1 MSIRRGEV
9 MSRDKPKVLEVRNV
23 KTRIKMENKEH
34 AIIEGIDF
42 HVDSKE
48 TVGIVGESGCG
59 KSMTAL
65 SIMGLLP
72 ENASVS
78 EGEIRL
84 QGTNLLS
91 ISKDAYRKKRG
102 KEMSMIF
109 QEPMSSL
116 NPVYTIGFQLIEL
129 LREHT
134 IMSKSQAKKKAIEML
149 QTVGIPRPHEVIN
162 EYPHQLSGGMRQRV
176 MIAMGLAC
184 NPDILIADEPTTAL
198 DVTIQAQILE
208 LMKKLQEQFD
218 MAILLITH
226 DLGVVA
232 EVCDRVI
239 VMYAGQIVEEAPV
252 ITLFETP
259 SHPYTKG
266 LIASTPKI
274 GDEKDRLHTIEGTV
288 PQLSAM
294 PKGCRFSTRCLEVTE
309 RCMRESP
316 PLVELSEHVR
326 CRCWL
331 YPKTSGVSV

>member
-1 MSIRRGEV
+1 
-9 MSRDKPKVLEVRNV
+9 MSRDKPKVLEVTNL
-23 KTRIKMENKEH
+23 KTRIKMEREEY
-34 AIIEGIDF
+34 AIIEGVGF
-42 HVDSKE
+42 HVDSGE

-72 ENASVS
+72 ENANVC

-84 QGTNLLS
+84 RGTNLLTLS
-91 ISKDAYRKKRG
+91 RDAYRKKRG

-134 IMSKSQAKKKAIEML
+134 TMSKAEARNKAIDML
-149 QTVGIPRPHEVIN
+149 KTVGIPRPQEVID
-162 EYPHQLSGGMRQRV
+162 EFPHQLSGGMRQRV

-208 LMKKLQEQFD
+208 LMKKLQQQFD

-239 VMYAGQIVEEAPV
+239 VMYAGQIVEEAP
-252 ITLFETP
+252 IDTLFEDP
-259 SHPYTKG
+259 RHPYTKG
-266 LIASTPKI
+266 LISSTPKI
-274 GDEKDRLHTIEGTV
+274 GETKDRLHTIEGTV
-288 PQLSAM
+288 PQLSEM
-294 PKGCRFSTRCLEVTE
+294 PKGCRFASRCSEAMDL
-309 RCMRESP
+309 CLRESP
-316 PLVELSEHVR
+316 PLIDLSEQVR

-331 YPKTSGVSV
+331 YPNTREVSV

>member
-1 MSIRRGEV
+1 
-9 MSRDKPKVLEVRNV
+9 MSRDKPKVLEVKNV
-23 KTRIKMENKEH
+23 KTRIKMESKEY

-84 QGTNLLS
+84 QGTNLLT

-129 LREHT
+129 LGEHT
-134 IMSKSQAKKKAIEML
+134 TMSKAKAKKKAIEML
-149 QTVGIPRPHEVIN
+149 QTVGIPRPHEVID

-208 LMKKLQEQFD
+208 LMKRLQEQFD

-252 ITLFETP
+252 LTLFETP
-259 SHPYTKG
+259 NHPYTKG

-274 GDEKDRLHTIEGTV
+274 GEVKDRLHTIEGTV
-288 PQLSAM
+288 PQLSEM
-294 PKGCRFSTRCLEVTE
+294 PKGCRFATRCAEVTE
-309 RCMRESP
+309 RCIRESP
-316 PLVELSEHVR
+316 PLVELSEQVR

>member
-1 MSIRRGEV
+1 
-9 MSRDKPKVLEVRNV
+9 MSRDKPTVLEVTQV
-23 KTRIKMENKEH
+23 KTRIKMEKREY

-42 HVDSKE
+42 HVDSGE

-72 ENASVS
+72 ENANVC

-84 QGTNLLS
+84 RGTNLLS
-91 ISKDAYRKKRG
+91 ISRDAYRKKRG

-134 IMSKSQAKKKAIEML
+134 SMSKAEARNKAIDML
-149 QTVGIPRPHEVIN
+149 KTVGIPRPQGVID

-208 LMKKLQEQFD
+208 LMKKLQQQFD

-252 ITLFETP
+252 HMLFEAP
-259 SHPYTKG
+259 NHPYTKG
-266 LIASTPKI
+266 LIASTPKM
-274 GDEKDRLHTIEGTV
+274 GETKDRLHTIEGTV
-288 PQLSAM
+288 PQLSEM
-294 PKGCRFSTRCLEVTE
+294 PTGCRFASRCSEATE
-309 RCMRESP
+309 LCVRELP
-316 PLVELSEHVR
+316 PLIELSEHVR

-331 YPKTSGVSV
+331 YPNTSGVSV

>member
-1 MSIRRGEV
+1 
-9 MSRDKPKVLEVRNV
+9 
-23 KTRIKMENKEH
+23 
-34 AIIEGIDF
+34 
-42 HVDSKE
+42 
-48 TVGIVGESGCG
+48 
-59 KSMTAL
+59 
-65 SIMGLLP
+65 
-72 ENASVS
+72 
-78 EGEIRL
+78 
-84 QGTNLLS
+84 
-91 ISKDAYRKKRG
+91 
-102 KEMSMIF
+102 
-109 QEPMSSL
+109 L

-129 LREHT
+129 LGEHT
-134 IMSKSQAKKKAIEML
+134 TMSKAKAKKKAIEML
-149 QTVGIPRPHEVIN
+149 QTVGIPRPHEVID

-208 LMKKLQEQFD
+208 LMKRLQEQFD

-252 ITLFETP
+252 LTLFETP
-259 SHPYTKG
+259 NHPYTKG

-274 GDEKDRLHTIEGTV
+274 GEVKDRLHTIEGTV
-288 PQLSAM
+288 PQLSEM
-294 PKGCRFSTRCLEVTE
+294 PKGCRFATRCAEVTE
-309 RCMRESP
+309 RCIRESP
-316 PLVELSEHVR
+316 PLVELSEQVR

>member
-1 MSIRRGEV
+1 
-9 MSRDKPKVLEVRNV
+9 
-23 KTRIKMENKEH
+23 
-34 AIIEGIDF
+34 
-42 HVDSKE
+42 
-48 TVGIVGESGCG
+48 
-59 KSMTAL
+59 
-65 SIMGLLP
+65 
-72 ENASVS
+72 
-78 EGEIRL
+78 
-84 QGTNLLS
+84 
-91 ISKDAYRKKRG
+91 
-102 KEMSMIF
+102 MIF

-134 IMSKSQAKKKAIEML
+134 TMSKAKAKKKAIEML
-149 QTVGIPRPHEVIN
+149 QTVGIPRPHEVID

-208 LMKKLQEQFD
+208 LMKRLQEQFD

-252 ITLFETP
+252 LTLFESP
-259 SHPYTKG
+259 NHPYTKG

-274 GDEKDRLHTIEGTV
+274 GEGKERLHTIEGTV
-288 PQLSAM
+288 PQLSEM
-294 PKGCRFSTRCLEVTE
+294 PKGCRFATRCSEVME
-309 RCMRESP
+309 RCIRESP
-316 PLVELSEHVR
+316 PLVELSEQVR

>member
-1 MSIRRGEV
+1 

-23 KTRIKMENKEH
+23 KTRIKMENREY
-34 AIIEGIDF
+34 AIIEDIDF

-72 ENASVS
+72 ENAIVS

-84 QGTNLLS
+84 QGANLLS

-252 ITLFETP
+252 LTLFETP

-274 GDEKDRLHTIEGTV
+274 GDEKERLHTIEGTV

-294 PKGCRFSTRCLEVTE
+294 PSGCRFSTRCSEVTE

-316 PLVELSEHVR
+316 PLVEISEHVR

>member
-1 MSIRRGEV
+1 

-23 KTRIKMENKEH
+23 KTRIKMENREY
-34 AIIEGIDF
+34 AIIEDIDF

-72 ENASVS
+72 ENANVS

-84 QGTNLLS
+84 QGANLLS

-208 LMKKLQEQFD
+208 LMKKLQVQFD

-252 ITLFETP
+252 LTLFETP

-309 RCMRESP
+309 RCLRESP

-331 YPKTSGVSV
+331 YPNTSGVSV

>member
-1 MSIRRGEV
+1 

-23 KTRIKMENKEH
+23 KTRIKMENNEY
-34 AIIEGIDF
+34 AIIENIDF

-91 ISKDAYRKKRG
+91 ISKDTYRKKRG

-134 IMSKSQAKKKAIEML
+134 NMSKSEAKKKAIEML

-232 EVCDRVI
+232 EICDRVI

-252 ITLFETP
+252 LTLFGTP

-294 PKGCRFSTRCLEVTE
+294 PKGCRFSTRCSEVTE

-316 PLVELSEHVR
+316 PLIELSEHVR

-331 YPKTSGVSV
+331 YPNTSGVSV

>member
-1 MSIRRGEV
+1 

-23 KTRIKMENKEH
+23 KTRIKMENKEY
-34 AIIEGIDF
+34 AIIEDIDF

-91 ISKDAYRKKRG
+91 ISKDACRKKRG

-116 NPVYTIGFQLIEL
+116 NPVYTIGFQLMEL
-129 LREHT
+129 IREHT

-149 QTVGIPRPHEVIN
+149 QTVGIPRPHEVVN
-162 EYPHQLSGGMRQRV
+162 EYPHQMSGGMRQRV

-252 ITLFETP
+252 LTLFETP

-288 PQLSAM
+288 PQLSEM
-294 PKGCRFSTRCLEVTE
+294 PKGCRFVTRCSEVTE
-309 RCMRESP
+309 LCIRESP

-331 YPKTSGVSV
+331 YPKKSGVSV

>member
-1 MSIRRGEV
+1 

-23 KTRIKMENKEH
+23 KTRIKMENNEY
-34 AIIEGIDF
+34 AIIENIDF

-91 ISKDAYRKKRG
+91 ISKDTYRKKRG

-109 QEPMSSL
+109 QVPMSSL

-134 IMSKSQAKKKAIEML
+134 NMSKSEAKKKAIEML

-232 EVCDRVI
+232 EICDRVI

-252 ITLFETP
+252 LTLFGTP

-294 PKGCRFSTRCLEVTE
+294 PKGCRFSTRCSEVTE

-316 PLVELSEHVR
+316 PLIELSEHVR

-331 YPKTSGVSV
+331 YPNTSGVSV

>member
-23 KTRIKMENKEH
+23 KTRIKMENREY
-34 AIIEGIDF
+34 AIIEDIDF

-72 ENASVS
+72 ENANVS

-84 QGTNLLS
+84 QGANLLS

-208 LMKKLQEQFD
+208 LMKKLQVQFD

-252 ITLFETP
+252 LTLFETP

-309 RCMRESP
+309 RCLRESP

-331 YPKTSGVSV
+331 YPNTSGVSV

>member
-1 MSIRRGEV
+1 
-9 MSRDKPKVLEVRNV
+9 MSRDKPKVLEVKNV
-23 KTRIKMENKEH
+23 KTRIKMESKEY

-84 QGTNLLS
+84 QGTNLLT

-134 IMSKSQAKKKAIEML
+134 TMSKAKAKKKAIEML
-149 QTVGIPRPHEVIN
+149 QTVGIPRPHEVID

-208 LMKKLQEQFD
+208 LMKRLQEQFD

-252 ITLFETP
+252 LTLFESP
-259 SHPYTKG
+259 NHPYTKG

-274 GDEKDRLHTIEGTV
+274 GEGKDRLHTIEGTV
-288 PQLSAM
+288 PQLSEM
-294 PKGCRFSTRCLEVTE
+294 PKGCRFATRCLEVTE
-309 RCMRESP
+309 RCIRESP
-316 PLVELSEHVR
+316 PLVELSEQVR

>member
-1 MSIRRGEV
+1 
-9 MSRDKPKVLEVRNV
+9 MSRDRPRVLEVRNV
-23 KTRIKMENKEH
+23 TTRIRMEGREY
-34 AIIEGIDF
+34 AVIEGIDF
-42 HVDSKE
+42 HVDHKE

-72 ENASVS
+72 ENAFVS

-84 QGTNLLS
+84 RGTNLLS
-91 ISKDAYRKKRG
+91 LSKDAYRQKRG

-134 IMSKSQAKKKAIEML
+134 SMSKATARQKAIEML
-149 QTVGIPRPHEVIN
+149 QTVRIPRPDEVID

-198 DVTIQAQILE
+198 DVTIQAQILD
-208 LMKKLQEQFD
+208 LMKKLQEQFG

-252 ITLFETP
+252 FTLFETP
-259 SHPYTKG
+259 SHPYTRG

-274 GDEKDRLHTIEGTV
+274 GEEKDRLHTIEGTV
-288 PQLSAM
+288 PQLSEM
-294 PKGCRFSTRCLEVTE
+294 PKGCRFATRCSEVTE
-309 RCMRESP
+309 RCIEEPP
-316 PLVELSEHVR
+316 PLVELAEKVR

-331 YPKTSGVSV
+331 YAKTSGVSA